1 MIEENGVSII
11 KQGAGGTREKM
22 NVTNTKRNQFELNV
36 FSYKDVES
44 LDLPTQQVLLSNL
57 WRTEEN
63 VMIYSKT
70 GVGKSWLSLS
80 IAACITGQGKMSVCD
95 WENEIVRR
103 VLLMDGEMSVRDY
116 QNRLP
121 ILIKATGGDP
131 EKVRENLDF
140 VPRQRQE
147 QYEYFTNLANEY
159 NQGQLINYAKSR
171 DIDTL
176 VLDNLSTLTEFDNEN
191 NSESMKLFQ
200 KFLLRA
206 RSEGLQTLV
215 VHHMR
220 KGKEDDESYR
230 GSSVLGVSLDTIL
243 RLELP
248 DYGSPDGT
256 VTFEIID
263 EKKRHSATHSWSIQ
277 LNLNTNEWQLYDT
290 YHQDLRHQMM
300 LDIVMSKMFRTQ
312 TDISEVLGL
321 GSTAISK
328 YIKEMAI
335 AKAGGESLGRTSKDV
350 MKKVRNTLYH
360 VKKSKLMTSDEDVY
374 KEASKWFNKRWKITV
389 AGEKTNK
396 RLVNIEQLA
405 NAQQLLNLEQWYE
418 EDDDF

>member
-1 MIEENGVSII
+1 MNKEESVSLI
-11 KQGAGGTREKM
+11 KLGAGGSRKKM
-22 NVTNTKRNQFELNV
+22 HVTNHKTDNYYLDV
-36 FSYKDVES
+36 FSYKDIES
-44 LDLPTQQVLLSNL
+44 LNLPTQQVLLSNL

-80 IAACITGQGKMSVCD
+80 IATCITGQGKMTVCD
-95 WENEIVRR
+95 WENEIKRK
-103 VLLMDGEMSVRDY
+103 VLLVDGEMSVRDY

-121 ILIKATGGDP
+121 VLIEATKADP

-147 QYEYFTNLANEY
+147 QYEYFTNLANEN
-159 NQGQLINYAKSR
+159 NQSELINYAKSR
-171 DIDTL
+171 GIDTL
-176 VLDNLSTLTEFDNEN
+176 ILDNLSTLTEFDNEN

-243 RLELP
+243 RLESP

-256 VTFEIID
+256 VTFNIID
-263 EKKRHSATHSWSIQ
+263 EKKRHSATHSWSVQ
-277 LNLNTNEWQLYDT
+277 LNLNTNEWQLYDE
-290 YHQDLRHQMM
+290 YHQDLRHDMM
-300 LDIVMSKMFRTQ
+300 LDIVESKKFRTQ
-312 TDISEVLGL
+312 TDISKVLGL
-321 GSTAISK
+321 GDTAISK
-328 YIKEMAI
+328 YLKEMSY
-335 AKAGGESLGRTSKDV
+335 AKAGGHHLGRTSKDV
-350 MKKVRNTLYH
+350 MKKVRQTLSD
-360 VKKSKLMTSDEDVY
+360 VKKSSKMDPDEVVLE
-374 KEASKWFNKRWKITV
+374 EARKWFHERWKITL

-396 RLVNIEQLA
+396 RLVDIEQLE
-405 NAQQLLNLEQWYE
+405 NQNS
-418 EDDDF
+418 DF

>member
-1 MIEENGVSII
+1 MNKEESVSLI
-11 KQGAGGTREKM
+11 KLGAGGSRKKM
-22 NVTNTKRNQFELNV
+22 HVTNHKTDNYYLDV
-36 FSYKDVES
+36 FSYKDIES
-44 LDLPTQQVLLSNL
+44 LNLPTQQVLLSNL

-80 IAACITGQGKMSVCD
+80 IATCITGQGKMTVCD
-95 WENEIVRR
+95 WENEIKRK
-103 VLLMDGEMSVRDY
+103 VLLVDGEMSVRDY

-121 ILIKATGGDP
+121 VLIEATKADP

-147 QYEYFTNLANEY
+147 QYEYFTNLANEN
-159 NQGQLINYAKSR
+159 NQSELINYAKSR
-171 DIDTL
+171 GIDTL
-176 VLDNLSTLTEFDNEN
+176 ILDNLSTLTEFDNEN

-243 RLELP
+243 RLESP

-256 VTFEIID
+256 VTFNIID
-263 EKKRHSATHSWSIQ
+263 EKKRHSATHSWSVQ
-277 LNLNTNEWQLYDT
+277 LNLNTNEWQLYDE
-290 YHQDLRHQMM
+290 YHQDLRHDMM
-300 LDIVMSKMFRTQ
+300 LDIVESKKFRTQ
-312 TDISEVLGL
+312 SDISKVLCL
-321 GSTAISK
+321 GDTAISK
-328 YIKEMAI
+328 YLKEMSY
-335 AKAGGESLGRTSKDV
+335 AKVGGNHLGRTSKDV
-350 MKKVRNTLYH
+350 MKKVRQTLSD
-360 VKKSKLMTSDEDVY
+360 VKKSSKMDPDEVVLE
-374 KEASKWFNKRWKITV
+374 EARKWFHERWKITL

-396 RLVNIEQLA
+396 RLVDIEQL
-405 NAQQLLNLEQWYE
+405 
-418 EDDDF
+418 EDQYADF

>member
-1 MIEENGVSII
+1 MNKEESVSLI
-11 KQGAGGTREKM
+11 KLGAGGSRKKM
-22 NVTNTKRNQFELNV
+22 HVTNHRTDNYYLDV
-36 FSYKDVES
+36 FSYKDIES
-44 LDLPTQQVLLSNL
+44 LNLPTQQVLLSNL

-80 IAACITGQGKMSVCD
+80 IATCITGQGKMTVCD
-95 WENEIVRR
+95 WENEIKRK
-103 VLLMDGEMSVRDY
+103 VLLVDGEMSVRDY

-121 ILIKATGGDP
+121 VLIEATKADP

-147 QYEYFTNLANEY
+147 QYEYFTNLANEN
-159 NQGQLINYAKSR
+159 NQSELINYAKSR
-171 DIDTL
+171 GIDTL
-176 VLDNLSTLTEFDNEN
+176 ILDNLSTLTEFDNEN

-243 RLELP
+243 RLESP

-256 VTFEIID
+256 VTFNIID
-263 EKKRHSATHSWSIQ
+263 EKKRHSATHSWSVQ
-277 LNLNTNEWQLYDT
+277 LNLNTNEWQLYDE
-290 YHQDLRHQMM
+290 YHQDLRHDMM
-300 LDIVMSKMFRTQ
+300 LDIIGSKKFRTQ
-312 TDISEVLGL
+312 TDISKVLGL
-321 GSTAISK
+321 GDTAISK
-328 YIKEMAI
+328 YLKEMSY
-335 AKAGGESLGRTSKDV
+335 AKAGGHHLGRTSKDV
-350 MKKVRNTLYH
+350 MKKVRQTLSD
-360 VKKSKLMTSDEDVY
+360 VKKSSKMDPDEVVLE
-374 KEASKWFNKRWKITV
+374 EARKWFQERWKITL

-396 RLVNIEQLA
+396 RLVDIEQL
-405 NAQQLLNLEQWYE
+405 
-418 EDDDF
+418 EDQNPDF

>member
-1 MIEENGVSII
+1 MNKEESVSLI
-11 KQGAGGTREKM
+11 KPGTGGSRKKM
-22 NVTNTKRNQFELNV
+22 HVTNHRTDNYYLDV
-36 FSYKDVES
+36 FSYKDIES
-44 LDLPTQQVLLSNL
+44 LNLPTQQVLLSNL

-80 IAACITGQGKMSVCD
+80 IATCIAGLGKMTVCD
-95 WENEIVRR
+95 WENEINRK
-103 VLLMDGEMSVRDY
+103 VLLVDGEMSVRDY

-121 ILIKATGGDP
+121 VLIEATKADP
-131 EKVRENLDF
+131 KKVRENLDF

-147 QYEYFTNLANEY
+147 QYEYFTNLANEN
-159 NQGQLINYAKSR
+159 NQSELINYAKSR
-171 DIDTL
+171 GIDTL
-176 VLDNLSTLTEFDNEN
+176 ILDNLSTLTEFDNEN

-243 RLELP
+243 RLESP

-256 VTFEIID
+256 VTFNIID
-263 EKKRHSATHSWSIQ
+263 EKKRHSATHSWSVQ
-277 LNLNTNEWQLYDT
+277 LNLNTNEWQLYDE
-290 YHQDLRHQMM
+290 YHQDLRHDMM
-300 LDIVMSKMFRTQ
+300 LDIIESKKFRTQ
-312 TDISEVLGL
+312 TDISKVLGL
-321 GSTAISK
+321 GDTAISK
-328 YIKEMAI
+328 YLKEMSY
-335 AKAGGESLGRTSKDV
+335 AKAGGNHLGRTSKDV
-350 MKKVRNTLYH
+350 MKKVRQTLSD
-360 VKKSKLMTSDEDVY
+360 VKKSSKMYPDEVVLE
-374 KEASKWFNKRWKITV
+374 EARKWFQECWKITL

-396 RLVNIEQLA
+396 RLVDIEQL
-405 NAQQLLNLEQWYE
+405 
-418 EDDDF
+418 EDQNSDF

>member
-1 MIEENGVSII
+1 MNKEESVSLI
-11 KQGAGGTREKM
+11 KLGAGGSRKKM
-22 NVTNTKRNQFELNV
+22 HVTNHKTDNYFLDV
-36 FSYKDVES
+36 FSYKDIES
-44 LDLPTQQVLLSNL
+44 LNLPTQQVLLSNL

-80 IAACITGQGKMSVCD
+80 IATCIAGLGKMTVCD
-95 WENEIVRR
+95 WENEINRK
-103 VLLMDGEMSVRDY
+103 VLLVDGEMSVRDY

-121 ILIKATGGDP
+121 VLIEATKADP

-147 QYEYFTNLANEY
+147 QYEYFTNLANEN
-159 NQGQLINYAKSR
+159 NQSELINYAKKR
-171 DIDTL
+171 GIDTL
-176 VLDNLSTLTEFDNEN
+176 ILDNLSTLTEFDNEN

-243 RLELP
+243 RLESP

-256 VTFEIID
+256 VTFNIID
-263 EKKRHSATHSWSIQ
+263 EKKRHSATHSWSVQ
-277 LNLNTNEWQLYDT
+277 LNLNTNEWQLYDE
-290 YHQDLRHQMM
+290 YHQDLRHDMM
-300 LDIVMSKMFRTQ
+300 LDIVESKKFRTQ
-312 TDISEVLGL
+312 TDISKVLGL
-321 GSTAISK
+321 GDTAISK
-328 YIKEMAI
+328 YLKEMSY
-335 AKAGGESLGRTSKDV
+335 AKAGGHHLGRTSKDV
-350 MKKVRNTLYH
+350 MKKVRQTLSD
-360 VKKSKLMTSDEDVY
+360 VKKSSKMDPDEVVLE
-374 KEASKWFNKRWKITV
+374 EARKWFHERWKITL

-396 RLVNIEQLA
+396 RLVDIEQL
-405 NAQQLLNLEQWYE
+405 
-418 EDDDF
+418 EDQNPDF

>member
-1 MIEENGVSII
+1 MNKEESVSLI
-11 KQGAGGTREKM
+11 KLGAGGSRKKM
-22 NVTNTKRNQFELNV
+22 HVTNHKTDNYYLDV
-36 FSYKDVES
+36 FSYKDIES
-44 LDLPTQQVLLSNL
+44 LNLPTQQVLLSNL

-80 IAACITGQGKMSVCD
+80 IATCITGQGKMTVCD
-95 WENEIVRR
+95 WENEIKRK
-103 VLLMDGEMSVRDY
+103 VLLVDGEMSVRDY

-121 ILIKATGGDP
+121 VLIEATKADP

-147 QYEYFTNLANEY
+147 QYEYFTNLANEN
-159 NQGQLINYAKSR
+159 NQSELINYAKSR
-171 DIDTL
+171 GIDTL
-176 VLDNLSTLTEFDNEN
+176 ILDNLSTLTEFDNEN

-243 RLELP
+243 RLESP

-256 VTFEIID
+256 VTFNIID
-263 EKKRHSATHSWSIQ
+263 EKKRHSATHSWSVQ
-277 LNLNTNEWQLYDT
+277 LNLNTNEWQLYDE
-290 YHQDLRHQMM
+290 YHQDLRHDMM
-300 LDIVMSKMFRTQ
+300 LDIVESKKFRTQ
-312 TDISEVLGL
+312 TDISKVLGL
-321 GSTAISK
+321 GDTAISK
-328 YIKEMAI
+328 YLKEMSY
-335 AKAGGESLGRTSKDV
+335 AKAGGHHLGRTSKDV
-350 MKKVRNTLYH
+350 MKKVRQTLSD
-360 VKKSKLMTSDEDVY
+360 VKKSSKMYPDEVVLE
-374 KEASKWFNKRWKITV
+374 EARKWFHERWKITL

-396 RLVNIEQLA
+396 RLVDIEQL
-405 NAQQLLNLEQWYE
+405 
-418 EDDDF
+418 EDQYADF

>member
-1 MIEENGVSII
+1 MNKEESVSLI
-11 KQGAGGTREKM
+11 KLGAGGSRKKM
-22 NVTNTKRNQFELNV
+22 HVTNHKTDDYYLDV
-36 FSYKDVES
+36 FSYKDIES
-44 LDLPTQQVLLSNL
+44 LKLPTQQVLLSNL

-80 IAACITGQGKMSVCD
+80 IATCIAGQGKMTVCD
-95 WENEIVRR
+95 WENEIKRK
-103 VLLMDGEMSVRDY
+103 VLLVDGEMSVRDY

-121 ILIKATGGDP
+121 VLIEATKADP

-147 QYEYFTNLANEY
+147 QYEYFTNLANEN
-159 NQGQLINYAKSR
+159 NQSELINYAKSR
-171 DIDTL
+171 GIDTL
-176 VLDNLSTLTEFDNEN
+176 ILDNLSTLTEFDNEN

-206 RSEGLQTLV
+206 RSEGLQTMV

-243 RLELP
+243 RLESP

-256 VTFEIID
+256 VTFNIID
-263 EKKRHSATHSWSIQ
+263 EKKRHSATHSWSVQ
-277 LNLNTNEWQLYDT
+277 LNLNTNEWQLYDE
-290 YHQDLRHQMM
+290 YHQDLRHDMM
-300 LDIVMSKMFRTQ
+300 LDIIESKKFRTQ
-312 TDISEVLGL
+312 TDISKVLGL
-321 GSTAISK
+321 GDTAISK
-328 YIKEMAI
+328 YLKEMSY
-335 AKAGGESLGRTSKDV
+335 AKAGGHHLGRTSKDV
-350 MKKVRNTLYH
+350 MKKVRQTLSD
-360 VKKSKLMTSDEDVY
+360 VKKSSKMYPDEVVLE
-374 KEASKWFNKRWKITV
+374 EARKWFQECWKITL

-396 RLVNIEQLA
+396 RLVDIEQL
-405 NAQQLLNLEQWYE
+405 
-418 EDDDF
+418 EDQNSDF

>member
-1 MIEENGVSII
+1 MNKEESVSLIN
-11 KQGAGGTREKM
+11 QGAGGSRKKM
-22 NVTNTKRNQFELNV
+22 HVTNHKTDNYYLDV
-36 FSYKDVES
+36 FSYKDIES
-44 LDLPTQQVLLSNL
+44 LNLPTQQVLLSNL

-80 IAACITGQGKMSVCD
+80 IATCITGQGKMTVCD
-95 WENEIVRR
+95 WENEIKRK
-103 VLLMDGEMSVRDY
+103 VLLVDGEMSVRDY

-121 ILIKATGGDP
+121 VLIEATKADP

-147 QYEYFTNLANEY
+147 QYEYFTNLANEN
-159 NQGQLINYAKSR
+159 NQSELINYAKSR
-171 DIDTL
+171 GIDTL
-176 VLDNLSTLTEFDNEN
+176 ILDNLSTLTEFDNEN

-243 RLELP
+243 RLESP

-256 VTFEIID
+256 VTFNIID
-263 EKKRHSATHSWSIQ
+263 EKKRHSATHSWSVQ
-277 LNLNTNEWQLYDT
+277 LNLNTNEWQLYDE
-290 YHQDLRHQMM
+290 YHQDLRHDMM
-300 LDIVMSKMFRTQ
+300 LDIVESKKFRTQ
-312 TDISEVLGL
+312 TDISKVLGL
-321 GSTAISK
+321 GDTAISK
-328 YIKEMAI
+328 YLKEMSY
-335 AKAGGESLGRTSKDV
+335 AKAGVNHLGRTSKDV
-350 MKKVRNTLYH
+350 MKKVRQTLSD
-360 VKKSKLMTSDEDVY
+360 VKKSSKMYPDEVVLE
-374 KEASKWFNKRWKITV
+374 EARKWFQERWKITL

-396 RLVNIEQLA
+396 RLVDIEQL
-405 NAQQLLNLEQWYE
+405 
-418 EDDDF
+418 EDQNPDF

>member
-1 MIEENGVSII
+1 MNKEESVSLI
-11 KQGAGGTREKM
+11 KLGAGGSRKKM
-22 NVTNTKRNQFELNV
+22 HVTNHGIHNYYLDV
-36 FSYKDVES
+36 FSYKDIES
-44 LDLPTQQVLLSNL
+44 LNLPTQQVLLSNL

-80 IAACITGQGKMSVCD
+80 IATCIAGQGKMTVCD
-95 WENEIVRR
+95 WENEIKRK
-103 VLLMDGEMSVRDY
+103 VLLVDGEMSVRDY

-121 ILIKATGGDP
+121 VLIEATKADP

-147 QYEYFTNLANEY
+147 QYEYFTNLANEN
-159 NQGQLINYAKSR
+159 NQSELINYAKSR
-171 DIDTL
+171 GIDTL
-176 VLDNLSTLTEFDNEN
+176 ILDNLSTLTEFDNEN

-206 RSEGLQTLV
+206 RSEGLQTMV

-243 RLELP
+243 RLESP

-256 VTFEIID
+256 VTFNIID
-263 EKKRHSATHSWSIQ
+263 EKKRHSATHSWSVQ
-277 LNLNTNEWQLYDT
+277 LNLNTNEWQLYDE
-290 YHQDLRHQMM
+290 YHQDLRHDMM
-300 LDIVMSKMFRTQ
+300 LDIIESKKFRTQ
-312 TDISEVLGL
+312 TDISKVLGL
-321 GSTAISK
+321 GDTAISK
-328 YIKEMAI
+328 YLKEMSF
-335 AKAGGESLGRTSKDV
+335 AKAGGHHLGRTSKDV
-350 MKKVRNTLYH
+350 MKKVRQTLSD
-360 VKKSKLMTSDEDVY
+360 VKKSSKMYPDEVVLE
-374 KEASKWFNKRWKITV
+374 EARKWFQECWKITL

-396 RLVNIEQLA
+396 RLVDIEQL
-405 NAQQLLNLEQWYE
+405 
-418 EDDDF
+418 EDQNQDF

>member
-1 MIEENGVSII
+1 MIEENGVSVI
-11 KQGAGGTREKM
+11 KQGAGGTRKKM
-22 NVTNTKRNQFELNV
+22 NVTNAKRNHFELNV
-36 FSYKDVES
+36 FSYKDVEN

-80 IAACITGQGKMSVCD
+80 IAACITGQGKMNVCD
-95 WENEIVRR
+95 WENEIARR
-103 VLLMDGEMSVRDY
+103 VLLVDGEMSVRDY

-121 ILIKATGGDP
+121 ILIKATGADP

-147 QYEYFTNLANEY
+147 QYEYFTNLANED

-176 VLDNLSTLTEFDNEN
+176 ILDNLSTLTEFDNEN

-243 RLELP
+243 RLESP
-248 DYGSPDGT
+248 DNGSPDGT
-256 VTFEIID
+256 VTFNIID
-263 EKKRHSATHSWSIQ
+263 EKKRHSSTHTWSIQ
-277 LNLNTNEWQLYDT
+277 LNLNTYEWQLYDE
-290 YHQDLRHQMM
+290 YHPDVRHDMM
-300 LDIVMSKMFRTQ
+300 LDIIESNKFRTQ
-312 TDISEVLGL
+312 SDISKVLGL
-321 GSTAISK
+321 GDTAISK
-328 YIKEMAI
+328 YLKEMSC
-335 AKAGGESLGRTSKDV
+335 AKAGSNDLGRTSRDV
-350 MKKVRNTLYH
+350 MKKVRQTLSD
-360 VKKSKLMTSDEDVY
+360 VKKSSKMTTDEEIIE
-374 KEASKWFNKRWKITV
+374 KATKWFHDHWKISL

-396 RLVNIEQLA
+396 RLVDIEQL
-405 NAQQLLNLEQWYE
+405 
-418 EDDDF
+418 EDQNPDF

>member
-1 MIEENGVSII
+1 MNKEESVSLI
-11 KQGAGGTREKM
+11 KLGAGGSRKKM
-22 NVTNTKRNQFELNV
+22 HVTNHKTDNYYLDV
-36 FSYKDVES
+36 FSYKDIES
-44 LDLPTQQVLLSNL
+44 LNLPTQQVLLSNL

-80 IAACITGQGKMSVCD
+80 IATCIAGQGKMTVCD
-95 WENEIVRR
+95 WENEISRN
-103 VLLMDGEMSVRDY
+103 VLLVDGEMSVRDY

-121 ILIKATGGDP
+121 ILIEATKADP

-147 QYEYFTNLANEY
+147 QYEYFTNLANEN
-159 NQGQLINYAKSR
+159 NQSELINYAKSR
-171 DIDTL
+171 GIDTL
-176 VLDNLSTLTEFDNEN
+176 ILDNLSTLTEFDNEN

-243 RLELP
+243 RLESP

-256 VTFEIID
+256 VTFNIID
-263 EKKRHSATHSWSIQ
+263 EKKRHSATHSWSVQ
-277 LNLNTNEWQLYDT
+277 LNLNTNEWQLYDE
-290 YHQDLRHQMM
+290 YHQDLRHDMM
-300 LDIVMSKMFRTQ
+300 LDIIESKKFRTQ
-312 TDISEVLGL
+312 TDISKVLGL
-321 GSTAISK
+321 GDTAISK
-328 YIKEMAI
+328 YLKEMSY
-335 AKAGGESLGRTSKDV
+335 AKVGGNHLGRTSKDV
-350 MKKVRNTLYH
+350 MKKVRQTLSD
-360 VKKSKLMTSDEDVY
+360 VKKSSKIYPDEVVLE
-374 KEASKWFNKRWKITV
+374 EARKWFHERWKITL

-396 RLVNIEQLA
+396 RLVDIEH
-405 NAQQLLNLEQWYE
+405 LEDQNP
-418 EDDDF
+418 DF

>member
-1 MIEENGVSII
+1 MNKEESVSLI
-11 KQGAGGTREKM
+11 KLGAGGSRKKM
-22 NVTNTKRNQFELNV
+22 HVTNHEIHNYYLDV
-36 FSYKDVES
+36 FSYKDIES
-44 LDLPTQQVLLSNL
+44 LNLPTQQVLLSNL

-80 IAACITGQGKMSVCD
+80 IATCITGQGKMTVCD
-95 WENEIVRR
+95 WENEIKRK
-103 VLLMDGEMSVRDY
+103 VLLVDGEMSVRDY

-121 ILIKATGGDP
+121 VLIEATRADP

-147 QYEYFTNLANEY
+147 QYEYFTNLANEN
-159 NQGQLINYAKSR
+159 NQSELINYAKSR
-171 DIDTL
+171 GIDTL
-176 VLDNLSTLTEFDNEN
+176 ILDNLSTLTEFDNEN

-243 RLELP
+243 RLESP

-256 VTFEIID
+256 VTFIIID
-263 EKKRHSATHSWSIQ
+263 EKKRHSATHSWSVQ
-277 LNLNTNEWQLYDT
+277 LNLNTNEWQLYDA
-290 YHQDLRHQMM
+290 YHQDVKHDMM
-300 LDIVMSKMFRTQ
+300 LDIIESNKFRTQ
-312 TDISEVLGL
+312 SDISKVLGL
-321 GSTAISK
+321 GDTAISK
-328 YIKEMAI
+328 YLKEMSY
-335 AKAGGESLGRTSKDV
+335 AKAGGNHLGRTSKDV
-350 MKKVRNTLYH
+350 MKKVRQTLSD
-360 VKKSKLMTSDEDVY
+360 VKKSSKMITDEVVLE
-374 KEASKWFNKRWKITV
+374 EARKWFHERWKITL

-396 RLVNIEQLA
+396 RLVDIEQL
-405 NAQQLLNLEQWYE
+405 
-418 EDDDF
+418 EDQNPDF

>member
-1 MIEENGVSII
+1 MNKEESVSLI
-11 KQGAGGTREKM
+11 KLGAGGSRKKM
-22 NVTNTKRNQFELNV
+22 HVTNHKTDDYYLDV
-36 FSYKDVES
+36 FSYKDIES
-44 LDLPTQQVLLSNL
+44 LNLPTQQVLLSNL

-80 IAACITGQGKMSVCD
+80 IATCIAGQGKMTVCD
-95 WENEIVRR
+95 WENEITRK
-103 VLLMDGEMSVRDY
+103 VLLVDGEMSVRDY

-121 ILIKATGGDP
+121 VLIDATKADA

-147 QYEYFTNLANEY
+147 QYEYFTNLANEN
-159 NQGQLINYAKSR
+159 NQSELINYAKSR
-171 DIDTL
+171 GIDTL
-176 VLDNLSTLTEFDNEN
+176 ILDNLSTLTEFDNEN

-206 RSEGLQTLV
+206 RSEGLQTMV

-243 RLELP
+243 RLESP

-256 VTFEIID
+256 VTFNIID
-263 EKKRHSATHSWSIQ
+263 EKKRHSATHSWSVQ
-277 LNLNTNEWQLYDT
+277 LNLNTNEWQLYDE
-290 YHQDLRHQMM
+290 YHQDLRHDMM
-300 LDIVMSKMFRTQ
+300 LDIVESKKFRTQ
-312 TDISEVLGL
+312 TDISKVLGL
-321 GSTAISK
+321 GDTAISK
-328 YIKEMAI
+328 YLKEMSY
-335 AKAGGESLGRTSKDV
+335 AKAGGHHLGRTSKDV
-350 MKKVRNTLYH
+350 MKKVRQTLSD
-360 VKKSKLMTSDEDVY
+360 VKKSSKMYPDEVVLE
-374 KEASKWFNKRWKITV
+374 EARKWFHERWKITL

-396 RLVNIEQLA
+396 RLVDIEQL
-405 NAQQLLNLEQWYE
+405 
-418 EDDDF
+418 EDQNSDF

>member
-1 MIEENGVSII
+1 MNKEESVSLI
-11 KQGAGGTREKM
+11 KLGAGGSRKKM
-22 NVTNTKRNQFELNV
+22 HVTNHKTDNYYLDV
-36 FSYKDVES
+36 FSYKDIES
-44 LDLPTQQVLLSNL
+44 LNLPTQQVLLSNL

-80 IAACITGQGKMSVCD
+80 IATCITGQGKMTVCD
-95 WENEIVRR
+95 WENEIKRK
-103 VLLMDGEMSVRDY
+103 VLLVDGEMSVRDY

-121 ILIKATGGDP
+121 VLIEATKADP

-147 QYEYFTNLANEY
+147 QYEYFTNLANEN
-159 NQGQLINYAKSR
+159 NQSELINYAKSR
-171 DIDTL
+171 GIDTL
-176 VLDNLSTLTEFDNEN
+176 ILDNLSTLTEFDNEN

-220 KGKEDDESYR
+220 KGNEDDESYR

-243 RLELP
+243 RLESP

-256 VTFEIID
+256 VTFNIID
-263 EKKRHSATHSWSIQ
+263 EKKRHSATHSWSVQ
-277 LNLNTNEWQLYDT
+277 LNLNTNEWQLYDE
-290 YHQDLRHQMM
+290 YHQDLRHDMM
-300 LDIVMSKMFRTQ
+300 LDIVESKKFRTQ
-312 TDISEVLGL
+312 TDISKVLGL
-321 GSTAISK
+321 GDTAISK
-328 YIKEMAI
+328 YLKEMSY
-335 AKAGGESLGRTSKDV
+335 AKAGGHHLGRTSKDV
-350 MKKVRNTLYH
+350 MKKVRQTLSD
-360 VKKSKLMTSDEDVY
+360 VKKSSKMDPDEVVLE
-374 KEASKWFNKRWKITV
+374 EARKWFHERWKITL

-396 RLVNIEQLA
+396 RLVDIEQL
-405 NAQQLLNLEQWYE
+405 
-418 EDDDF
+418 EDQYADF

>member
-1 MIEENGVSII
+1 MNKEESVSLI
-11 KQGAGGTREKM
+11 KLGAGGSRKKM
-22 NVTNTKRNQFELNV
+22 HVTNHKTDNYYLDV
-36 FSYKDVES
+36 FSYKDIES
-44 LDLPTQQVLLSNL
+44 LNLPTQQVLLSNL

-80 IAACITGQGKMSVCD
+80 IATCITGQGKMTVCD
-95 WENEIVRR
+95 WENEIKRK
-103 VLLMDGEMSVRDY
+103 VLLVDGEMSVRDY

-121 ILIKATGGDP
+121 VLIEATKADP

-147 QYEYFTNLANEY
+147 QYEYFTNLANEN
-159 NQGQLINYAKSR
+159 NQSELINYAKSR
-171 DIDTL
+171 GIDTL
-176 VLDNLSTLTEFDNEN
+176 ILDNLSTLTEFDNEN

-243 RLELP
+243 RLESP

-256 VTFEIID
+256 VTFNIID
-263 EKKRHSATHSWSIQ
+263 EKKRHSATHSWSVQ
-277 LNLNTNEWQLYDT
+277 LNLNTNEWQLYDE
-290 YHQDLRHQMM
+290 YHQDLRHDMM
-300 LDIVMSKMFRTQ
+300 LDIIESKKFRTQ
-312 TDISEVLGL
+312 TDISKVLGL
-321 GSTAISK
+321 GDTAISK
-328 YIKEMAI
+328 YLKEMSY
-335 AKAGGESLGRTSKDV
+335 AKAGGHHLGRTSKDV
-350 MKKVRNTLYH
+350 MKKVRQTLSD
-360 VKKSKLMTSDEDVY
+360 VKKSSKMDPDEVVLE
-374 KEASKWFNKRWKITV
+374 EARKWFHERWKITL

-396 RLVNIEQLA
+396 RLVDIEQL
-405 NAQQLLNLEQWYE
+405 
-418 EDDDF
+418 EDQYADF

>member
-1 MIEENGVSII
+1 MNKEESVSLINP
-11 KQGAGGTREKM
+11 GAGGSRKKM
-22 NVTNTKRNQFELNV
+22 HVTNHRTENYYLDV
-36 FSYKDVES
+36 FSYKDIES
-44 LDLPTQQVLLSNL
+44 LNLPTQEVLLSNL

-80 IAACITGQGKMSVCD
+80 IATCIAGQGKMTVCD
-95 WENEIVRR
+95 WENEITRK
-103 VLLMDGEMSVRDY
+103 VLLVDGEMSVRDY

-121 ILIKATGGDP
+121 VLIDATKADA

-147 QYEYFTNLANEY
+147 QYEYFTNLANEN
-159 NQGQLINYAKSR
+159 NQSELINYAKSR
-171 DIDTL
+171 GIDTL
-176 VLDNLSTLTEFDNEN
+176 ILDNLSTLTEFDNEN

-243 RLELP
+243 RLESP

-256 VTFEIID
+256 VTFNIID
-263 EKKRHSATHSWSIQ
+263 EKKRHFATHSWSIQ

-290 YHQDLRHQMM
+290 YHQDVKHDMM
-300 LDIVMSKMFRTQ
+300 LDIIESKKFRTQ
-312 TDISEVLGL
+312 SDISKVLGL
-321 GSTAISK
+321 GDTAISK
-328 YIKEMAI
+328 YLKEMSY
-335 AKAGGESLGRTSKDV
+335 AKAGGHHLGRTSKDV
-350 MKKVRNTLYH
+350 MKKVRQTLSDT
-360 VKKSKLMTSDEDVY
+360 KKSYKMRTDEDVLE
-374 KEASKWFNKRWKITV
+374 EASKWFLKHWKITV
-389 AGEKTNK
+389 EGEKTNK
-396 RLVNIEQLA
+396 RLVDIEHL
-405 NAQQLLNLEQWYE
+405 
-418 EDDDF
+418 DDRFTDF